1 MVSDFILRAALA
13 GIGVALV
20 AAPLGC
26 FVVWRRMAYF
36 GDTMAHSALL
46 GAAAAIAFDI
56 DATLGVF
63 TISVLVALALLA
75 LERRGGLATDTLLG
89 LLSHSA
95 LAVGLV
101 VMGMMTGI
109 RLDLFGYLFGDIL
122 AVDGRDLALIWGG
135 GAVVLAGLF
144 RFWRPLLADT
154 VHPDLAAAEGM
165 HPQRARAVLMLL
177 MALVIA
183 VAMVTLWL
191 GTTGLGILFL
201 GLPPTGA
208 EVLRGLA
215 YLVATIAYA
224 GVWLALAM
232 TLSTVIRSTA
242 TSALAALSIW
252 LVLSVFWGMIA
263 PVVASAISPVDP
275 LNPMSLID
283 AFQTQQ
289 AVARLSPQTLY
300 GEITAILLD
309 PAARSVG
316 PLFIDQL
323 RGALLGAPLPTI
335 ESLAIVWPQMSGLI
349 AAMILLFTAAYV
361 LFQRQEIR
369 A

>member
-1 MVSDFILRAALA
+1 MREGSPFTGVGTIALKEAADHMTGARLHLIMLLVLLTAA
-13 GIGVALV
+13 GALYGAIGTIRVGATDDTFLFLKLFTTARQPVPSFAGLLGFLLPLV
-20 AAPLGC
+20 AIALG
-26 FVVWRRMAYF
+26 FDAINAEHGRR
-36 GDTMAHSALL
+36 TMSR
-46 GAAAAIAFDI
+46 
-56 DATLGVF
+56 
-63 TISVLVALALLA
+63 LLA
-75 LERRGGLATDTLLG
+75 QPIYRDAILFGKFLGGL
-89 LLSHSA
+89 
-95 LAVGLV
+95 
-101 VMGMMTGI
+101 
-109 RLDLFGYLFGDIL
+109 
-122 AVDGRDLALIWGG
+122 
-135 GAVVLAGLF
+135 
-144 RFWRPLLADT
+144 
-154 VHPDLAAAEGM
+154 
-165 HPQRARAVLMLL
+165 
-177 MALVIA
+177 LVIA

>member
-1 MVSDFILRAALA
+1 MREGSPFTGVGTIALKEAADHMTGARLHLIMLLVLLTAAGALYGAIGTIRAGATDDTFLFLKLFTTARQPVPSFA
-13 GIGVALV
+13 GLLGFLLPLV
-20 AAPLGC
+20 AIALG
-26 FVVWRRMAYF
+26 FDAINAEHGRR
-36 GDTMAHSALL
+36 TMSR
-46 GAAAAIAFDI
+46 
-56 DATLGVF
+56 
-63 TISVLVALALLA
+63 LLA
-75 LERRGGLATDTLLG
+75 QPIYRDAILFGKFLGGL
-89 LLSHSA
+89 
-95 LAVGLV
+95 
-101 VMGMMTGI
+101 
-109 RLDLFGYLFGDIL
+109 
-122 AVDGRDLALIWGG
+122 
-135 GAVVLAGLF
+135 
-144 RFWRPLLADT
+144 
-154 VHPDLAAAEGM
+154 
-165 HPQRARAVLMLL
+165 
-177 MALVIA
+177 LVIA

-191 GTTGLGILFL
+191 GTTGLGILSL